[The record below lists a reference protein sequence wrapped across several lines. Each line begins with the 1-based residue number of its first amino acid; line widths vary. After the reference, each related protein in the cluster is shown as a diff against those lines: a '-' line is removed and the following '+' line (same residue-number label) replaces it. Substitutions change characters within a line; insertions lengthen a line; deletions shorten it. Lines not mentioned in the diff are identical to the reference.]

1 MTAGSVHVSDRSA
14 VEGLARIGR
23 VVGTILCL
31 AGVVV
36 LAVALRS
43 GLYEYFHGGGRA
55 LRGLSEVLMPT
66 GGLSLAEIAAVG
78 LLGLV
83 TTSSVMLGAVLGLY
97 LPFPKKV
104 LAGVLAFAAGSLI
117 AALAIE
123 LGFEGASDL
132 VRHGASVR
140 GAWVSIAGG
149 FAAGAVIYYV
159 TSLFLDQKG
168 AALQISVALSGVRPG
183 PQAPGRRR
191 KARFVVESRPAAP
204 PPARADRTAARSR
217 SGA

>member
-1 MTAGSVHVSDRSA
+1 MTAGSVRVSDRSA
-14 VEGLARIGR
+14 VEALVRIGR
-23 VVGTILCL
+23 VAGTLLCL
-31 AGVVV
+31 AAVVV

-43 GLYEYFHGGGRA
+43 GLYEYFHGGERT
-55 LRGLSEVLMPT
+55 LRDLAGVLMTPSGLSP
-66 GGLSLAEIAAVG
+66 AEIAAVG
-78 LLGLV
+78 LLGLL

-97 LPFPKKV
+97 LPFPKKL

-123 LGFEGASDL
+123 LAFEGAYDL

-149 FAAGAVIYYV
+149 FAVGAVIYYL

-168 AALQISVALSGVRPG
+168 AALRYPSRFLEYALDRKRRR
-183 PQAPGRRR
+183 RRR
-191 KARFVVESRPAAP
+191 KTRFVVEMRSAAP
-204 PPARADRTAARSR
+204 PAGRADRTAARSR